1 MKIKLFVR
9 DGIVQVTYKVVTRT
23 KTPKNFNQ
31 ITIHKFYVCG
41 RMTGKY
47 SPERLK
53 RNARHITEGVR
64 MSIVGNQLKIRE
76 ERFY

>member
-41 RMTGKY
+41 RVTGAY
-47 SPERLK
+47 SPDRIK
-53 RNARHITEGVR
+53 KHARHITSGVR
-64 MSIVGNQLKIRE
+64 LFFVGKQLRIRE